1 MSVPVRSK
9 QIVRL
14 ESTKFNLCLSGK
26 LSSLRN
32 DEKYNKGLLYI
43 KEMSKGFYT
52 GREII
57 TQITHVND
65 NQIKF
70 RKLHISIDKDL
81 IWKTK
86 RQKRMKNH
94 V

>member
-1 MSVPVRSK
+1 MSIPVRSK

-52 GREII
+52 GREIV
-57 TQITHVND
+57 TQITDVND
-65 NQIKF
+65 EQIKF
-70 RKLHISIDKDL
+70 RKLSMSIDKNL

-86 RQKRMKNH
+86 RQKRMNNH
-94 V
+94 I